1 MKKFLLSIV
10 FVCFASTIFCQTKK
24 HIEYTKNY
32 YLKKAN
38 NKRTVA
44 RSLLGGGIVCFV
56 GAGIISINRNGI
68 FGKTSFWDYL
78 SAAGLI
84 AIPASIF
91 FFSRAG
97 HYKKLALRTTFIIK
111 KAPSIMDNISIY
123 TKAPQIGV
131 GIIFK

>member
-10 FVCFASTIFCQTKK
+10 FVCFASTIFCQTEK

-44 RSLLGGGIVCFV
+44 WSLLGGGLACFA
-56 GAGIISINRNGI
+56 GGGIIALNRNGVY
-68 FGKTSFWDYL
+68 GKTSFWDYL

-84 AIPASIF
+84 AIPTSIF
-91 FFSRAG
+91 FFARAS
-97 HYKKLALRTTFIIK
+97 HYKSLARRTVFIINK
-111 KAPSIMDNISIY
+111 VPIIMANNLTY
-123 TKAPQIGV
+123 TKYPQIGV
-131 GIIFK
+131 RIIFE